1 MKRSSRRGTA
11 RTVPALPVTSTMTQD
26 MTSTTMV
33 LTAVPRLDSTPSMPT
48 LPRMAVRLANTAES
62 TANTSQEPPAAGA
75 PVEVASAA
83 AVGLRSTIIS
93 VPARMSAMATTLA
106 QLRGSPSSRK
116 ARSMVRTVLD
126 LSMGT
131 TLLTSPNWSALK

>member
-1 MKRSSRRGTA
+1 MDGT
-11 RTVPALPVTSTMTQD
+11 PA
-26 MTSTTMV
+26 
-33 LTAVPRLDSTPSMPT
+33 
-48 LPRMAVRLANTAES
+48 E
-62 TANTSQEPPAAGA
+62 GA
-75 PVEVASAA
+75 S
-83 AVGLRSTIIS
+83 GLRSIIIS

-131 TLLTSPNWSALK
+131 TLLTSPDWSALK

>member
-1 MKRSSRRGTA
+1 MKASSRRGTV
-11 RTVPALPVTSTMTQD
+11 RTSPALPVTPTMTQD

-33 LTAVPRLDSTPSMPT
+33 LMAVPRLDSTPSMPT

-62 TANTSQEPPAAGA
+62 TANTSQEPPIDGA
-75 PVEVASAA
+75 PAKGAS
-83 AVGLRSTIIS
+83 GLRSIIIS
-93 VPARMSAMATTLA
+93 VPARISAMATTLT
-106 QLRGSPSSRK
+106 QLRGSPNSRK

-131 TLLTSPNWSALK
+131 TLLTSPSWSALK

>member
-1 MKRSSRRGTA
+1 
-11 RTVPALPVTSTMTQD
+11 
-26 MTSTTMV
+26 
-33 LTAVPRLDSTPSMPT
+33 
-48 LPRMAVRLANTAES
+48 MAVRLANTAES

-83 AVGLRSTIIS
+83 AVGLRSIIIS

-131 TLLTSPNWSALK
+131 TLLTSPSWSALK